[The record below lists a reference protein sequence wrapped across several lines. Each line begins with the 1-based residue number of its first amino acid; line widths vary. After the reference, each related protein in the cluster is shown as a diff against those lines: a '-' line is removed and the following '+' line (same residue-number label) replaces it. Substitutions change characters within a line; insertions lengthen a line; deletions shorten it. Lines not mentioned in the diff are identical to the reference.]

1 MVHYR
6 LVSVDERQT
15 TKLVFKRSMMNF
27 VSKEQTQKQLIFLSR
42 LLFTQ
47 PKWYFHVGR
56 MQVCVF
62 FSHCS
67 LAFLELH

>member
-27 VSKEQTQKQLIFLSR
+27 VSKEQTQKQLIFLSG
-42 LLFTQ
+42 LLFSHSSGIFMLDLC
-47 PKWYFHVGR
+47 KCVG
-56 MQVCVF
+56 F
-62 FSHCS
+62 FPIA
-67 LAFLELH
+67 L